1 MVIAPDY
8 VGIISAN
15 NHGNLW
21 PYAVHRL
28 LAEVKKPGKSS
39 GSNISVVLALF
50 HLFVAAL
57 HRICTCQGS
66 IFQNVWIKELRIAGP
81 LAQREHDPHPLTMVL
96 ADFSFQ
102 DRTVG
107 SRVATGAIAHA
118 HPWDTV
124 KRSLCISYNPQ
135 HLGRRYRRR
144 VGGGP
149 CNGSYWGGGA
159 DRKSR
164 RGLADGTPPL
174 VVINQ
179 KAI

>member
-15 NHGNLW
+15 NHRNLW

-57 HRICTCQGS
+57 HRICTRLGR
-66 IFQNVWIKELRIAGP
+66 IFQNFCIKELCIAGP
-81 LAQREHDPHPLTMVL
+81 LTQREHDPYPLTMEL

-102 DRTVG
+102 DRTMRG
-107 SRVATGAIAHA
+107 RVATSAIAHA

-124 KRSLCISYNPQ
+124 KRCLCISYNSQ

-144 VGGGP
+144 IGRCP
-149 CNGSYWGGGA
+149 CNCSYCGWSA

-164 RGLADGTPPL
+164 KGLTGGTRRL
-174 VVINQ
+174 VGSNQ
-179 KAI
+179 